1 MIILLGS
8 SPICALLIL
17 LAHSTLFPF
26 FLTRTTEEAPP
37 VVVMRGICYIGYE
50 RLSTYHN
57 IRYSKTGNTD
67 RLYLYYLPLLQA
79 EMQAQPYPLVAPV
92 TLEAPA
98 GSAALVVPG
107 MGSRQNPGS
116 PSPQNPSADGDE
128 KHQMPCAKGS
138 TYLWN
143 NMYGQ

>member
-1 MIILLGS
+1 M
-8 SPICALLIL
+8 
-17 LAHSTLFPF
+17 
-26 FLTRTTEEAPP
+26 
-37 VVVMRGICYIGYE
+37 VVMRGICYIGYE

-57 IRYSKTGNTD
+57 IRYSKRGNTY
-67 RLYLYYLPLLQA
+67 RLCLYYLPLLQA

-98 GSAALVVPG
+98 GPATLVVPG

-116 PSPQNPSADGDE
+116 PSPQNPSAVDADGDE